1 LAWSLAELGAF
12 AEGRAHGEDALRLGE
27 AINHPFSLALAYATV
42 GHLYL
47 RQGVLP
53 EAIRVL
59 ERGLTLGEAR
69 NFPLMSQLC
78 KTQLGAA
85 YALCGRVSEALPLL
99 EQALAQS
106 VASKVTIAYALYAVW
121 LGEGYVRAGR
131 VAEARALGQRA
142 LAAAR
147 TQKQQGHQAYALR
160 LLGEI
165 AARGEPSEVTQAE
178 EIYRQ
183 ALTLTADLDMR
194 PLQAHCHY
202 GLGTL
207 YAKTARADHARAAL
221 AAALD
226 LYRMMDMTFWLPQT
240 EAALA
245 QVEG

>member
-1 LAWSLAELGAF
+1 
-12 AEGRAHGEDALRLGE
+12 
-27 AINHPFSLALAYATV
+27 
-42 GHLYL
+42 
-47 RQGVLP
+47 
-53 EAIRVL
+53 
-59 ERGLTLGEAR
+59 
-69 NFPLMSQLC
+69 
-78 KTQLGAA
+78 
-85 YALCGRVSEALPLL
+85 L

-142 LAAAR
+142 LATTR

-178 EIYRQ
+178 ETYRQ
-183 ALTLTADLDMR
+183 ALTLAADLDMR

-240 EAALA
+240 AAALA